1 MSLPL
6 PFPRPKKNLRR
17 KTIPHCLHLSCDIRC
32 AAVILKAPDKKSIDK
47 HSRTRG
53 RASVAATTAVPPP
66 ES

>member
-1 MSLPL
+1 
-6 PFPRPKKNLRR
+6 
-17 KTIPHCLHLSCDIRC
+17 
-32 AAVILKAPDKKSIDK
+32 LKAPDKKSIDK